1 MLNLKYNLKVLIIIL
16 SSVFIYSCSQPISFE
31 VNKGELRESEEPY
44 NLSSGQVK
52 NAEALYLAIRDKDK
66 AEIQK
71 IVSADVFVELEKDPI
86 ALAELSSYIPYYEKL
101 ISKKMIEY
109 TETNHTKYGDLIM
122 VIFKYTYE
130 KRTVYYSVTFKK
142 DDLKN
147 QIVGTHFGLKQ

>member
-1 MLNLKYNLKVLIIIL
+1 MLNFKHYLKSSTIIL
-16 SSVFIYSCSQPISFE
+16 FSFLICSCSQPISFE

-71 IVSADVFVELEKDPI
+71 ILSADVFAELEQDPS

-109 TETNHTKYGDLIM
+109 TETNHTKYGNLIM

-142 DDLKN
+142 NDLKN
-147 QIVGTHFGLKQ
+147 QIVGMHFGLKQ

>member
-1 MLNLKYNLKVLIIIL
+1 
-16 SSVFIYSCSQPISFE
+16 
-31 VNKGELRESEEPY
+31 
-44 NLSSGQVK
+44 
-52 NAEALYLAIRDKDK
+52 
-66 AEIQK
+66 
-71 IVSADVFVELEKDPI
+71 
-86 ALAELSSYIPYYEKL
+86 
-101 ISKKMIEY
+101 MIEY